1 MYLSGQS
8 MYAGLVFS
16 LLTMLV
22 AVPSAIKI
30 FNWLATL
37 YEGNVVWETPM
48 LYAGGFLGLFAIGG
62 GTGLFLGASGLDI
75 PLHDTYFVVAH
86 FHYVMVGGMVMAFL
100 AGLHFWWPKMIGKA
114 YPKIPA
120 NIAAILVFVGFNLT
134 FFPQFLLGWMG
145 MPRRYHSYHPDFQ
158 ILNVMSTVG
167 ASVLGLGFI
176 MPAFYLT
183 WSMLRGKPAGSNPWG
198 ARGLEWEACSSPPD
212 PHNFHEIPI
221 VRQEVYAYTGEETV
235 SV

>member
-1 MYLSGQS
+1 
-8 MYAGLVFS
+8 
-16 LLTMLV
+16 
-22 AVPSAIKI
+22 
-30 FNWLATL
+30 
-37 YEGNVVWETPM
+37 
-48 LYAGGFLGLFAIGG
+48 
-62 GTGLFLGASGLDI
+62 
-75 PLHDTYFVVAH
+75 
-86 FHYVMVGGMVMAFL
+86 
-100 AGLHFWWPKMIGKA
+100 
-114 YPKIPA
+114 
-120 NIAAILVFVGFNLT
+120 
-134 FFPQFLLGWMG
+134 MG